1 MLRLSLFLTFVLLAS
16 AAPAAADDQLRPSAN
31 ERLLKSWLQNMLW
44 HHRFSH
50 EEIRQVTGLSEEE
63 LESKLEQFEIHSD
76 NRPARPKDRL
86 LLLPYPGGRHPRI
99 GFLEGA
105 IEPQRET
112 KLSVFCPWDDHSY
125 VVLDV
130 PEAIWS
136 DLGLT
141 YLAHTHIDTVWTRQE
156 IELEKLEWKSTKD
169 RGFEMVRRLP
179 NGIEFGTKAIAKRD
193 HIAMDMWLKNGTDKK
208 LADLRVQ
215 NCAML
220 KAAEGFQQQTNANK
234 VFDRGYAIA
243 SSAIPASKDKRWIIT
258 AWDPVHRPWA
268 NDKCPCLHSDPKFE
282 DCSPGETKRLRG
294 WFSFYEGSDIRSEID
309 RIEATG
315 WRKPPAR

>member
-1 MLRLSLFLTFVLLAS
+1 MQQLTLFIAISLAFI
-16 AAPAAADDQLRPSAN
+16 APVAADDQLRPSDN
-31 ERLLKSWLQNMLW
+31 DRELKKWLQNMLW
-44 HHRFSH
+44 HHRFSRA
-50 EEIRQVTGLSEEE
+50 EIEQVTGLNEEA
-63 LESKLEQFEIHSD
+63 LEAKLEQFEIRTD
-76 NRPARPKDRL
+76 NRPARPEDQL
-86 LLLPYPGGRHPRI
+86 LMLPYPGGRHPRI

-141 YLAHTHIDTVWTRQE
+141 YLAHTHIDTVWTRRNHA
-156 IELEKLEWKSTKD
+156 LEKLEWQSTKD
-169 RGFEMVRRLP
+169 GGLQMVRRLP
-179 NGIEFGTKAIAKRD
+179 NGIEFGTRAIAKQD
-193 HIAMDMWLKNGTDKK
+193 HIAMEMWLKNGTEKT

-220 KAAEGFQQQTNANK
+220 KAAEGFEQQTNANK
-234 VFDRGYAIA
+234 VFDRGYAMA
-243 SSAIPASKDKRWIIT
+243 SSAIPGSKDKRWIIT

-268 NDKCPCLHSDPKFE
+268 NDQCPCLHSDPKFP
-282 DCSPGETKRLRG
+282 DCSPGKTKRLRG
-294 WFSFYEGSDIRSEID
+294 WFSFYEGSDIRGEID

-315 WRKPPAR
+315 WRKVARK

>member
-1 MLRLSLFLTFVLLAS
+1 MQQLTLFMLFSIAFTATAS
-16 AAPAAADDQLRPSAN
+16 ADDQLRPSDN
-31 ERLLKSWLQNMLW
+31 DRELKKWLQNMLW
-44 HHRFSH
+44 HHRFSLK
-50 EEIRQVTGLSEEE
+50 EIEQVTGFGEEKIQ
-63 LESKLEQFEIHSD
+63 SKLKQFDIRSD
-76 NRPARPKDRL
+76 NRPARPKERL
-86 LLLPYPGGRHPRI
+86 LMLPYPGGRHPRI

-112 KLSVFCPWDDHSY
+112 KLSVFYPWDDHSY

-141 YLAHTHIDTVWTRQE
+141 YLAHTHIDTVWTQQR
-156 IELEKLEWKSTKD
+156 IELDKLEWKSTKD
-169 RGFEMVRRLP
+169 GSFEMVRRLP
-179 NGIEFGTKAIAKRD
+179 NGIEFGTLAIAKRD
-193 HIAMDMWLKNGTDKK
+193 HIAMEMWLKNGTDKT
-208 LADLRVQ
+208 LTDLRVQ

-220 KAAEGFQQQTNANK
+220 KAADGFEEQTNANK
-234 VFDRGYAIA
+234 VFDRGYAMA
-243 SSAIPASKDKRWIIT
+243 NAAIPGSTKQRWIIT

-282 DCSPGETKRLRG
+282 DCSPGETERLRG

-309 RIEATG
+309 RIEATD
-315 WRKPPAR
+315 WRKSAIR